1 MRFGS
6 DAFLRLS
13 ALSASASALLSL
25 NDQQPLTSSLGAIP
39 SSEDSAYRVPLLTLH
54 RDLVNIPSISGSEAD
69 VTLFLEKALTRL
81 NFTVTLQPLPKTATN
96 PAARF
101 NVIAWPGRD
110 DHTPPAGFHDRVL
123 ITSHI
128 DVVPPFIP
136 YALHS
141 TRIPPHQPLNFTDLH
156 PSTLISGRGTVDAK
170 GSVAA
175 QITAAALLLRSGS
188 IPPHSIALLYV
199 VGEEVDGDGM
209 KYFSSSLQH
218 SSASSPTR
226 HHQKLKAAI
235 FGEPTEG
242 KLACGHKGI
251 ALAAVVATGKAGH
264 SGYPWLGKS
273 ATAVLVRGLGGLLD
287 AELGSSE
294 RFGNTTVNVGVLEG
308 GVAAN
313 VIAKEARARL
323 AVRVALGDRRTGAEI
338 VGGRMR
344 SVLEEVDSEALR
356 LEFGGGYGPVE
367 CECDVDGFETMVA
380 NYGTDVPNLEGDH
393 VSYLYGPGSI
403 LVAHG
408 DDEGLTI
415 KDLEDAVEG
424 YKRLIKHAVE
434 A

>member
-1 MRFGS
+1 MRLGS
-6 DAFLRLS
+6 HSLRLLS
-13 ALSASASALLSL
+13 ALSASALAYLSS
-25 NDQQPLTSSLGAIP
+25 NDQQPLASSLDAIP
-39 SSEDSAYRVPLLTLH
+39 SREDAPSYRVSLLTLH

-69 VTLFLEKALTRL
+69 VALFLEKCLTRL
-81 NFTVTLQPLPKTATN
+81 NFTVTLQPLPRHVSS
-96 PAARF
+96 PARF

-110 DHTPPAGFHDRVL
+110 HIPPTPLHNRVL

-128 DVVPPFIP
+128 DVVPPFLP
-136 YALHS
+136 YALNS
-141 TRIPPHQPLNFTDLH
+141 THIPPSQPLNFTTLH
-156 PSTLISGRGTVDAK
+156 PSTLISGRGSVDAK

-175 QITAAALLLRSGS
+175 QITAITLLLQSGS
-188 IPPHSIALLYV
+188 IPRDSIALLFV
-199 VGEEVDGDGM
+199 VGEEVGGKGM

-218 SSASSPTR
+218 SSPP
-226 HHQKLKAAI
+226 QKLKAAV

-251 ALAAVVATGKAGH
+251 ASATVVATGKAGH

-273 ATAVLVRGLGGLLD
+273 ATAVLVRGLGRLLD

-294 RFGNTTVNVGVLEG
+294 RYGNTTVNVGVIEG

-323 AVRVALGDRRTGAEI
+323 AVRVAAGDRRTGAEI
-338 VGGRMR
+338 VGERMR
-344 SVLEEVDSEALR
+344 RVLKEVDSEALT
-356 LEFGGGYGPVE
+356 LEVGGGYGPVE

-424 YKRLIKHAVE
+424 YKRLIKHVVE